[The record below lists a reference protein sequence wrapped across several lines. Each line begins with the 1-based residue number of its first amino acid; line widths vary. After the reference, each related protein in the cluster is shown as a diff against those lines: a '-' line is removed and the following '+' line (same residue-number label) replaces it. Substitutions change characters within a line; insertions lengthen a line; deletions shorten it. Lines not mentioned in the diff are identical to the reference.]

1 MRILPVRAFSIA
13 APAALAV
20 LVLTV
25 AACGSGG
32 GSSSG
37 SSPSASASSGASSA
51 ASGSGMA
58 SSAPSSAAPTS
69 AAPSSGGGSAADASQ
84 IKANWV
90 AFFNPKTPVAKRVSL
105 LQNGS
110 TFASI
115 IQAQASS
122 PLASSATSSVNAV
135 TVESATQAKVTYSIL
150 VGGTAALKNQPG
162 VAVKQGGVWKV
173 GDQSFCALLTLENNG
188 KAPTAC
194 AGAAG

>member
-1 MRILPVRAFSIA
+1 MRILPVRVFP
-13 APAALAV
+13 PAALAV
-20 LVLTV
+20 LAVTV
-25 AACGSGG
+25 AACGSSG

-37 SSPSASASSGASSA
+37 SSASASANASASGPASSA
-51 ASGSGMA
+51 ASSPA
-58 SSAPSSAAPTS
+58 AAPSSAAPSTPSVGGSS
-69 AAPSSGGGSAADASQ
+69 AAAQ

-105 LQNGS
+105 LQNGQ

-115 IQAQASS
+115 IKAQASS
-122 PLASSATSSVNAV
+122 ALASSATSSVSAV
-135 TVESATQAKVTYSIL
+135 TVESGTQAKVTYSIL
-150 VGGTAALKNQPG
+150 VGGSPALKNQPG
-162 VAVKQGGVWKV
+162 VAVKEGGMWKV

>member
-1 MRILPVRAFSIA
+1 MRILPVRVF
-13 APAALAV
+13 PLAALAV
-20 LVLTV
+20 LAVTV
-25 AACGSGG
+25 AACGGSG

-37 SSPSASASSGASSA
+37 SSASASANASASGPASSA
-51 ASGSGMA
+51 ASSPA
-58 SSAPSSAAPTS
+58 AAPSSAAPS
-69 AAPSSGGGSAADASQ
+69 SSSGGGSGGGSAASQ

-105 LQNGS
+105 LQNGR

-115 IQAQASS
+115 IKAQASS
-122 PLASSATSSVNAV
+122 PLASSATSSVSAV
-135 TVESATQAKVTYSIL
+135 TVESGTQAKVTYSIL
-150 VGGTAALKNQPG
+150 VGGSPALKNQPG

>member
-1 MRILPVRAFSIA
+1 MRILPVRVFSIA
-13 APAALAV
+13 APAAVAV
-20 LVLTV
+20 LAMTV
-25 AACGSGG
+25 AACGSSG

-37 SSPSASASSGASSA
+37 SSPSASSGSSSA
-51 ASGSGMA
+51 SGA

-69 AAPSSGGGSAADASQ
+69 AAPASGGSAADSSQ

-122 PLASSATSSVNAV
+122 ALASSATSSVTAV

>member
-1 MRILPVRAFSIA
+1 MRILPVRVFSIA
-13 APAALAV
+13 APVAVAV
-20 LVLTV
+20 LAMTV
-25 AACGSGG
+25 AACGSSG

-37 SSPSASASSGASSA
+37 SSPSAS
-51 ASGSGMA
+51 GSGVA

-69 AAPSSGGGSAADASQ
+69 AAPSASSGGSAGGSAADASQ

-115 IQAQASS
+115 IKAQASS
-122 PLASSATSSVNAV
+122 PLASSATSSVTAV

-162 VAVKQGGVWKV
+162 VAVKQSGVWKV